1 MIKLTKFCNQTEID
15 TLVSKYHNGTG
26 IVFDGV
32 EYICTSYKIYPQ
44 NGIKI
49 QHEMVMT
56 LREKKKEWWE
66 DIPEHGYLCKVWD
79 QGDKEEHKC
88 VEFVV
93 DHNDTPFRY
102 ITETGELWEYAVPLT
117 QEEVAKYTY
126 TEGDS

>member
-1 MIKLTKFCNQTEID
+1 MMELTKFCSQEECEKLRARYESGDIFKID
-15 TLVSKYHNGTG
+15 GK
-26 IVFDGV
+26 
-32 EYICTSYKIYPQ
+32 EYTCTSIHLVVGGFKCSARLML
-44 NGIKI
+44 K
-49 QHEMVMT
+49 
-56 LREKKKEWWE
+56 EKKKEWWE